1 MKIAYR
7 EIKMGTKNK
16 ERLFKINSIIE
27 RYQEGGYT
35 LTLRQLYY
43 QLVVENVIP
52 NKVTEYQKLSI
63 LLKEGRMAGIVD
75 WNAIEDRL
83 RFPSKP
89 SSWETPASIMRSV
102 IYSYRNDRQKGQE
115 TYLEVWVEKDAL
127 SGVLKR
133 VTEPLGVPIVV
144 NRGYSSATAMHDAY
158 NRFKDAHNYNGQKAV
173 VLYLGDFDPSG
184 LDMIRDIERRIGE
197 FVDGGDYPDMDFS
210 VVPIALT
217 DEQIKRYNPPKN
229 PAKMKDPRAP
239 EYVRNYGY
247 NSWEVDALPP
257 EVLHELLDDE
267 LRGRMD
273 MDIYDEV
280 LQNEKRGMVRL
291 QAAQRS
297 LENIDDISDEDEDD
311 NN

>member
-1 MKIAYR
+1 MKIAFR
-7 EIKMGTKNK
+7 KIRMGTQNK
-16 ERLFKINSIIE
+16 ERLTKINSIIE
-27 RYQEGGYT
+27 KYQDQGYV

-52 NKVTEYQKLSI
+52 NKVSEYQKLSV

-75 WNAIEDRL
+75 WDAIEDRL
-83 RFPSKP
+83 RHPSAP
-89 SSWETPASIMRSV
+89 SSWETPKSIMNTV

-115 TYLEVWVEKDAL
+115 TYIEVWVEKDAL

-158 NRFKDAHNYNGQKAV
+158 NRFKAAARRGQGSL

-184 LDMIRDIERRIGE
+184 LDMIRDIQNRIGE
-197 FVDGGDYPDMDFS
+197 FILGGTYDVDFNIQ
-210 VVPIALT
+210 PIALT
-217 DEQIKRYNPPKN
+217 DAQIKAYEPPTN
-229 PAKMKDPRAP
+229 PAKMKDPRA
-239 EYVRNYGY
+239 EGYVEKYGY

-267 LRGRMD
+267 IRSRMD
-273 MDIYDEV
+273 MDVYNQILD
-280 LQNEKRGMVRL
+280 NEKAGIL
-291 QAAQRS
+291 KLES
-297 LENIDDISDEDEDD
+297 LKNQL
-311 NN
+311 